1 MIKPEVRNCNMI
13 LNEQQE
19 RHLHY
24 NYVDKYEYLTGQEI
38 LPTQQLRQIQD
49 AKFSYSSLV
58 NAFEMIEKRHKKQ
71 VEGLK
76 SL

>member
-1 MIKPEVRNCNMI
+1 MI
-13 LNEQQE
+13 LKEQQQ
-19 RHLHY
+19 RYLHY
-24 NYVDKYEYLTGQEI
+24 NHVDKYKYLTGQEI
-38 LPTQQLRQIQD
+38 LPTQQLRQIED

-58 NAFEMIEKRHKKQ
+58 KAFEMIEKRGEKQ